1 MLFNSL
7 EFLLFFVVVT
17 TLYYL
22 LPHRYRWMLL
32 LSASCLFYMYFK
44 PIYILI
50 LGFTIVVDYWVG
62 LELEKC
68 ENQSKRKIILILS
81 LIANLGVLIE
91 FKYANFI
98 ADNINQLFSFSNSH
112 AQIPL
117 LEIALPIGLSFHTFQ
132 AMSYT
137 IEVYRKNQKAEH
149 HFGTYALYVMF
160 YPQLVA
166 GPIERPQNI
175 LHQFKKKINFSY
187 ANFKTGL
194 VFIFIG
200 LIKKIVIADRL
211 GYYVDS
217 YYDNLQ
223 TMTFLP
229 TVISITFY
237 SFQIYCDFSGYSSIA
252 IGTAK
257 CLGINL
263 MKNFDR
269 PYSASTLRDFWKKWH
284 ISLSSWFRDYVFI
297 PLGGSKVSPFLTNR
311 NLLIVF
317 LLSGIWHGA
326 KWTFVFWGLI
336 HATFLIIENI
346 TKNTRLKIE
355 NKYINQFF
363 IFVIVSIAWVF
374 FRAPSFDIAYI
385 VLKKL
390 ISLDLDFR
398 ISQIGAL
405 VSPLNLFLS
414 FMSIIILY
422 FLDNIRFA
430 KIRKDALLFFI
441 IGTLLIILI
450 GKTNE
455 AQFIYFQF

>member
-1 MLFNSL
+1 
-7 EFLLFFVVVT
+7 
-17 TLYYL
+17 
-22 LPHRYRWMLL
+22 
-32 LSASCLFYMYFK
+32 
-44 PIYILI
+44 
-50 LGFTIVVDYWVG
+50 
-62 LELEKC
+62 
-68 ENQSKRKIILILS
+68 
-81 LIANLGVLIE
+81 
-91 FKYANFI
+91 
-98 ADNINQLFSFSNSH
+98 
-112 AQIPL
+112 
-117 LEIALPIGLSFHTFQ
+117 
-132 AMSYT
+132 
-137 IEVYRKNQKAEH
+137 
-149 HFGTYALYVMF
+149 
-160 YPQLVA
+160 
-166 GPIERPQNI
+166 
-175 LHQFKKKINFSY
+175 
-187 ANFKTGL
+187 
-194 VFIFIG
+194 
-200 LIKKIVIADRL
+200 
-211 GYYVDS
+211 
-217 YYDNLQ
+217 
-223 TMTFLP
+223 
-229 TVISITFY
+229 
-237 SFQIYCDFSGYSSIA
+237 
-252 IGTAK
+252 
-257 CLGINL
+257 
-263 MKNFDR
+263 
-269 PYSASTLRDFWKKWH
+269 
-284 ISLSSWFRDYVFI
+284 
-297 PLGGSKVSPFLTNR
+297 VSPFLTNR

>member
-1 MLFNSL
+1 
-7 EFLLFFVVVT
+7 
-17 TLYYL
+17 
-22 LPHRYRWMLL
+22 
-32 LSASCLFYMYFK
+32 
-44 PIYILI
+44 
-50 LGFTIVVDYWVG
+50 
-62 LELEKC
+62 
-68 ENQSKRKIILILS
+68 